1 MATVSGQLTDAAI
14 NGKPRDLMDVI
25 YNISPTDTPFLTM
38 CGRTDATQ
46 TLHEWQTEALA
57 TPAANAQLEGAD
69 VSSFSEQTTTELTN
83 KTQILMKAIN
93 VSKTAQAIKQA
104 GVDKQYAHQM
114 ALRSKELKKDV
125 EFALLSNVLAAAE
138 VPGSTGRK
146 MQGLPCW
153 LWDNYSGG
161 SGGASAVYGS
171 SVASAGTKR
180 AITQAL
186 VTDMLTDIY
195 EAGGNPDRIM
205 ASPAVRVKLSA
216 VLRGSSD
223 SRQIEWAD
231 KAKAYSVVDVFV
243 SDFGAVRLVPNRV
256 QAGVTY
262 SADAAFVLDP
272 EYWKVAYLRGFREE
286 RLANTG
292 DSMKGLINCECT
304 LQASNPAS
312 SGIIADLDPDL

>member
-1 MATVSGQLTDAAI
+1 MATVSGQLTDAAV

-38 CGRTDATQ
+38 AGRTDATQ
-46 TLHEWQTEALA
+46 TLHEWQTESLA
-57 TPAANAQLEGAD
+57 APAANAQLEGAD
-69 VSSFSEQTTTELTN
+69 VSNFAEISTTELTN

-114 ALRSKELKKDV
+114 ALKSKELKKDV

-171 SVASAGTKR
+171 SGASAGTKR

-186 VTDMLTDIY
+186 VTGMLTDIY

-205 ASPAVRVKLSA
+205 AAPEIRVKLSA
-216 VLRGSSD
+216 VLRGTGD
-223 SRQIEWAD
+223 NQIEWAD
-231 KAKAYSVVDVFV
+231 RKKAYSVVDVFV
-243 SDFGAVRLVPNRV
+243 SDFGAVRLIPNRV

-262 SADAAFVLDP
+262 SQDAAFVIDP

-292 DSMKGLINCECT
+292 DSMKGMINVECT

-312 SGIIADLDPDL
+312 SGMIADLDPDL